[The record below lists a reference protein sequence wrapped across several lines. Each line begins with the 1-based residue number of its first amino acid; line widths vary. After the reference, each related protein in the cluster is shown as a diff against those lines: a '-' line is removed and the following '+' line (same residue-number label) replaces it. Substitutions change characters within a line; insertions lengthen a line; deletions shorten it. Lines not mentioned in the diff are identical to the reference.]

1 MHDRVSTADPA
12 DALLV
17 VRCQLGEAVAF
28 DALVRRWS
36 GPLHRYATKLAQDPD
51 LAMDLAQEVWL
62 RVIRGIG
69 GLRQPGQF
77 RAWMFGIVHHVFTD
91 RLRARYAMPI
101 DSAVQ
106 AEDLAVDDGLDDQAL
121 MRCLAEGVDALPL
134 VEREV
139 LVLFHFEGLSLAE
152 TAGVLAV
159 PLGTVKSRLS
169 RARALLRQ
177 NLVPGDRHEQ

>member
-1 MHDRVSTADPA
+1 MHDRVSSNDPA

-17 VRCQLGEAVAF
+17 VRCQLGEAGAF

-36 GPLHRYATKLAQDPD
+36 GPLHRYAMKLAQDPD

-69 GLRQPGQF
+69 GLRQAGQF
-77 RAWMFGIVHHVFTD
+77 RAWMFGIAHHVFTD
-91 RLRARYAMPI
+91 RLRARYAIPV
-101 DSAVQ
+101 DAAVQ
-106 AEDLAVDDGLDDQAL
+106 PEDLAVDDGLDDQAL
-121 MRCLAEGVDALPL
+121 MRCLAGGVHTLPL

-159 PLGTVKSRLS
+159 PVGTVKSRLS

-177 NLVPGDRHEQ
+177 RLVPGDCHEE